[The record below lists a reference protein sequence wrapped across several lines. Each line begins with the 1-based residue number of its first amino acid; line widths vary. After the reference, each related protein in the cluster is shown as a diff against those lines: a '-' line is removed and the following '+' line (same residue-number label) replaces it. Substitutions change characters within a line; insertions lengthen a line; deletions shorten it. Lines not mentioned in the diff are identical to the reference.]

1 MSSRPKR
8 PRRRQKKDH
17 DEFMIFWRKF
27 MAEDKG
33 KQSKNAK
40 AKHRKGSRNP
50 SASRG
55 RASPARRPLQR
66 RPSGPVTPQR
76 RTRAARPPADKDC
89 ETKEGKKKV
98 PKKDGNQGKMPEKGG
113 KSTCK
118 EDPSTKKPT
127 RSVQKSTQKDKKTV
141 EAKKK
146 GVGAESNKSGGLI
159 SGGRAPPMT
168 LRIRQVPP
176 PSQSAAPS
184 SSRRGRA
191 PTAPSTAP
199 TSTGGG
205 RAPPSGNATGTSMK
219 KTTKAKKTPK
229 K

>member
-1 MSSRPKR
+1 MQRLSIERAVA
-8 PRRRQKKDH
+8 
-17 DEFMIFWRKF
+17 ILLLL
-27 MAEDKG
+27 A
-33 KQSKNAK
+33 A
-40 AKHRKGSRNP
+40 
-50 SASRG
+50 G
-55 RASPARRPLQR
+55 RARPVAPCR
-66 RPSGPVTPQR
+66 DDHRDPSLLNGEQEP
-76 RTRAARPPADKDC
+76 RPPADKDC